1 MGVSTKR
8 FGKYGWKVLEG
19 LARFFDDF
27 IEDYKSNIVLCSKMT
42 CFFTEVIS
50 LIGFILPCVF
60 CRVSFR
66 EFIHPDYDTCT
77 NLEENLKNGTAKK
90 LIYNLH
96 NCVNNKLEKQELAQ
110 CSGNST
116 RQFEIKEKWRSHNKP
131 FCAVHFITIVELEF
145 WESFL
150 IFLGYVMCDDID
162 PIYIKRFLES
172 IGNMLSLVP
181 AKQNTNLSVMY
192 NQAIL
197 SIDLNTTGIWELG
210 KYIYHFFGWNQQI
223 SFVEFQNICQTG
235 IVVKCVK

>member
-77 NLEENLKNGTAKK
+77 NLVQHLKNGTAKK

-96 NCVNNKLEKQELAQ
+96 NCVNNKLEKQEIA
-110 CSGNST
+110 NSYDT
-116 RQFEIKEKWRSHNKP
+116 LSRFEIQEKWRRHNIP
-131 FCAVHFITIVELEF
+131 FCEVNFITIVELEF

-181 AKQNTNLSVMY
+181 SEHNKSLAVMY
-192 NQAIL
+192 HHAIL

-210 KYIYHFFGWNQQI
+210 KYIYHFFGWSQRI
-223 SFVEFQNICQTG
+223 SLLEFQNICQAG
-235 IVVKCVK
+235 IVTKCVK